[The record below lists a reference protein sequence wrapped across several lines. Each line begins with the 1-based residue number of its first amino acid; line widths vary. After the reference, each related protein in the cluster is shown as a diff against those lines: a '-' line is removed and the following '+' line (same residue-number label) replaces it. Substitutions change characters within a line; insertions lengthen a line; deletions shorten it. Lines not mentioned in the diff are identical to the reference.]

1 MLEDAEINP
10 SCPKV
15 SFSEDELRLF
25 FRPWSKA
32 LVVKV
37 LEKTF
42 SFGAVKRRLETLWA
56 KNGSIQVSD
65 IANSFFLVRFANP
78 DDYHHAAFN
87 GPWKIYDYYFSV
99 GRWTPE
105 FNEEEPIR
113 TVLTWVRLPKLPIH
127 FFNQLAITRIGNCI
141 GRTVKLDLATAEGA
155 RARYAR
161 VCVEVDLSK
170 PLLGKYMIENRTFF
184 VEYESLENICASC
197 GFYGHKSG
205 GCVLSQATVDTAKP
219 VGEMESKDPDK
230 GDVGDWMVVQRRS
243 KGRSQKTPQPK
254 LDKAQYGSRFEALS
268 ELDDE
273 VDEEILVDEIPTPP
287 PSRMT
292 ASDPAVLAA
301 NLAAALSKATHL
313 QDNLSTSR
321 AGNRSVRSKTDQNRL
336 TNG

>member
-87 GPWKIYDYYFSV
+87 GPW
-99 GRWTPE
+99 
-105 FNEEEPIR
+105 
-113 TVLTWVRLPKLPIH
+113 
-127 FFNQLAITRIGNCI
+127 QLAITRIGNCI